1 VKKLSLV
8 LMTFV
13 FLAVPG
19 MVFAEGKVAV
29 FNLQAAIINTDAAQA
44 KIKAFQ
50 ENAEIVDLK
59 AKYESIIADLTK
71 MDQDQK
77 TNGVTWS
84 QDKKNEIRK
93 QMDFKRAD
101 LENEAKKL
109 QGEND
114 RFLQGILQENA
125 KAAQAVVQE
134 LIKSEGIGLILNAE
148 SVVFADSSYDISAKI
163 TDRLNKA
170 AK

>member
-1 VKKLSLV
+1 MKKLSLV

-13 FLAVPG
+13 FLTVPA
-19 MVFAEGKVAV
+19 MVFADGKVAV
-29 FNLQAAIINTDAAQA
+29 FNLQAAIINTDAAQKVIKEFQA
-44 KIKAFQ
+44 K
-50 ENAEIVDLK
+50 AEIADMK

-71 MDQDQK
+71 MDQDEK

-84 QDKKNEIRK
+84 QDKKIENRK

-109 QGEND
+109 KGEND

-125 KAAQAVVQE
+125 KAAQAVVQD

-148 SVVFADSSYDISAKI
+148 SVVFADSSYDITAKI

-170 AK
+170 K